1 MFPLTG
7 VQRGK
12 NAFSLGSRKE
22 AEFAFLLLLS
32 GARVLVEQEQDY
44 CDSRT
49 APESRHAGP
58 HIGFIMSIRPIIS
71 LLLILAM
78 KASAA
83 RIGGPSSHLVR
94 PPPRIFAADPRAVMD
109 PSIEPF
115 VERLALEAV
124 RGVFNSFMAWMSLR
138 MLLSR
143 RNGLGELLG
152 SLGNRTASGA
162 ALDQP
167 VVNCSTTFDDVAG
180 IDEVVEELQE
190 AVAYLRDPER
200 FSRLGARMPR
210 GVLLEGI
217 PGTGKTMLARA
228 CAGEAGVPF
237 FSASASGFDE
247 KYVGVGAQRVR
258 ALFAAARRAAPAI
271 VFIDEIDCIGASRER
286 GGERQV
292 HAQTLNALLV
302 EMDGFAQ
309 NAGLV
314 VLAAT
319 NQVGSLDSALRRPGR
334 FDRII
339 HVPPPDIGGRRRLL
353 SRLAGR
359 LPLADDVSL
368 EELAASTSG
377 MTGAELDNMLNQ
389 AACIYTA
396 CAPHVHR
403 MGAAWALHGRRMYT
417 ARQHARSGGA
427 ARGDH
432 RCLAGDADPSPDS
445 NTNPAPDPDPDPG
458 PGPGPSPRHSRGLH
472 RRWPW
477 PRSRRRA
484 TRCSSAWRGTRRW

>member
-1 MFPLTG
+1 MGAGRLT
-7 VQRGK
+7 
-12 NAFSLGSRKE
+12 ST
-22 AEFAFLLLLS
+22 LLLLLATAFA
-32 GARVLVEQEQDY
+32 ARVGSPRV
-44 CDSRT
+44 SRARVSDALAAHT
-49 APESRHAGP
+49 
-58 HIGFIMSIRPIIS
+58 RPAIDTS
-71 LLLILAM
+71 L
-78 KASAA
+78 
-83 RIGGPSSHLVR
+83 
-94 PPPRIFAADPRAVMD
+94 
-109 PSIEPF
+109 EPF

-124 RGVFNSFMAWMSLR
+124 RGLFNSFMAWMSLR
-138 MLLSR
+138 MLLSHKG
-143 RNGLGELLG
+143 GLGELLG
-152 SLGNRTASGA
+152 GLGNRTNPGA

-190 AVAYLRDPER
+190 AVAYLRDPEK
-200 FSRLGARMPR
+200 FTRLGARMPR
-210 GVLLEGI
+210 GVLLEGV

-271 VFIDEIDCIGASRER
+271 VFIDEIDSVGSAREQ
-286 GGERQV
+286 GGERNV

-319 NQVGSLDSALRRPGR
+319 NQVGSLDAALRRPGR

-353 SRLAGR
+353 SRLAEK
-359 LPLADDVSL
+359 LPLAEDVSL
-368 EELAASTSG
+368 DELAASTAG

-389 AACIYTA
+389 AALRAAT
-396 CAPHVHR
+396 V
-403 MGAAWALHGRRMYT
+403 GASQVGRT
-417 ARQHARSGGA
+417 
-427 ARGDH
+427 
-432 RCLAGDADPSPDS
+432 
-445 NTNPAPDPDPDPG
+445 
-458 PGPGPSPRHSRGLH
+458 
-472 RRWPW
+472 
-477 PRSRRRA
+477 
-484 TRCSSAWRGTRRW
+484 